1 MQTPPQLRS
10 APVIV
15 DEESAIPESVI
26 IACQEA
32 QKGGLLASSNYGNLL
47 ASMSGYEKPPAYGY
61 GMLLMLLVLPRKALG
76 RLTDLPEGARLYHG
90 SDD

>member
-1 MQTPPQLRS
+1 MRLQTPPQLRA

-26 IACQEA
+26 VACQEA

-61 GMLLMLLVLPRKALG
+61 
-76 RLTDLPEGARLYHG
+76 
-90 SDD
+90 

>member
-1 MQTPPQLRS
+1 LRT

-15 DEESAIPESVI
+15 DEESAVPESVI

-32 QKGGLLASSNYGNLL
+32 QKGGLLASSDYGNLL
-47 ASMSGYEKPPAYGY
+47 ASMSGYEKPPSYGY
-61 GMLLMLLVLPRKALG
+61 GMLLVLPRKTFG
-76 RLTDLPEGARLYHG
+76 RLADLPEGARLYHG